1 MEYVEE
7 LNKSS
12 PGPEGENNNFSELV
26 ERNTANGRKTNF
38 QLQNNNSETI
48 ERTEHPAIAV
58 PRAVYK

>member
-1 MEYVEE
+1 MEE

-38 QLQNNNSETI
+38 QLQNNSETI
-48 ERTEHPAIAV
+48 EELNILL
-58 PRAVYK
+58 